1 MFDVVSGVL
10 VGKPIN
16 EMYYDEYQPIL
27 KEVIDNPALPVVY
40 NVNVGH
46 ALPRCIVPFG
56 VRATVDAANQR
67 ITFAP

>member
-1 MFDVVSGVL
+1 
-10 VGKPIN
+10 
-16 EMYYDEYQPIL
+16 
-27 KEVIDNPALPVVY
+27 PVVY

>member
-1 MFDVVSGVL
+1 
-10 VGKPIN
+10 
-16 EMYYDEYQPIL
+16 MYYDEYQPIL

-56 VRATVDAANQR
+56 VPATVDAVNQR

>member
-16 EMYYDEYQPIL
+16 EVFYDAYQPIL

-56 VRATVDAANQR
+56 VCATVDAANQR
-67 ITFAP
+67 ITFAQ